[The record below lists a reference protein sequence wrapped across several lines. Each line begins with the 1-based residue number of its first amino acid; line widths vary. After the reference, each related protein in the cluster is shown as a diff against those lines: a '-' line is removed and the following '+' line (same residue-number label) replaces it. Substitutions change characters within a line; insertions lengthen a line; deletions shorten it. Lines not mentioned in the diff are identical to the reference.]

1 VSELAH
7 KTGVKVPTIH
17 AYLRQGL
24 LPAPVRVADNRF
36 LYDRRHVEA
45 LGLIRLLRERRH
57 LPIETIK
64 ELLPTLLGVE
74 GEEEH
79 AFRSGMWEEV
89 LRRYF
94 PEDGPSSPQATLTAA
109 ARAMFSKKGYAETS
123 IDEICAAAGIAKGT
137 FYRSFASKEDVYLAA
152 AASVADAVLDAVAA
166 VRAPVPADDLVKAVA
181 PYAGL
186 LLEVASRALL
196 GEPGHGGVVPGVV
209 DRVADGLAHRDRG
222 AARPGRGARRSGRGA
237 ARSHRAAAR
246 AARRAV
252 DQAMARVTGDAL
264 GFDV

>member
-1 VSELAH
+1 MVRVQAFPVSELAN

-24 LPAPVRVADNRF
+24 LPAPVRAAENRF

-94 PEDGPSSPQATLTAA
+94 PDEGPSSPKATLTAA
-109 ARAMFSKKGYAETS
+109 ARALFAQRGYAETS
-123 IDEICAAAGIAKGT
+123 IDDICARAGIAKGT
-137 FYRSFASKEDVYLAA
+137 FYRWFASKEAVYLAA
-152 AASVADAVLDAVAA
+152 ATSVADAVLDGVAA
-166 VRAPVPADDLVKAVA
+166 TRGPVEVEDLVKAVE

-196 GEPGHGGVVPGVV
+196 GEPDHAAVVPGVV
-209 DRVADGLAHRDRG
+209 TALADGLAHRHRG
-222 AARPGRGARRSGRGA
+222 QPK
-237 ARSHRAAAR
+237 

-252 DQAMARVTGDAL
+252 EAALGTVVGDAL
-264 GFDV
+264 GLRG

>member
-1 VSELAH
+1 MQAFPVSELAH
-7 KTGVKVPTIH
+7 RTGVKVPTIH

-89 LRRYF
+89 LGRYF
-94 PEDGPSSPQATLTAA
+94 PDDGPSSPQATLTAA
-109 ARAMFSKKGYAETS
+109 ARAIFARRGYAETS
-123 IDEICAAAGIAKGT
+123 IDEICARAGIAKGT
-137 FYRSFASKEDVYLAA
+137 FYRAFASKDDVYLAA
-152 AASVADAVLDAVAA
+152 AESVAGAVLDAVATTQ
-166 VRAPVPADDLVKAVA
+166 APVPVDDLAKALA

-209 DRVADGLAHRDRG
+209 DRIADGLARRQRG
-222 AARPGRGARRSGRGA
+222 GGRGS
-237 ARSHRAAAR
+237 
-246 AARRAV
+246 RRAV
-252 DQAMARVTGDAL
+252 EAAMARVVGEAIGL
-264 GFDV
+264 HA

>member
-1 VSELAH
+1 MVPVQAFPVSELANR
-7 KTGVKVPTIH
+7 TGVKVPTIH

-24 LPAPVRVADNRF
+24 LPAPVRAAENRF

-94 PEDGPSSPQATLTAA
+94 PEDGTSSPRATLTAA
-109 ARAMFSKKGYAETS
+109 ARGLFARHGYAETS
-123 IDEICAAAGIAKGT
+123 IDEICARAGIAKGT
-137 FYRSFASKEDVYLAA
+137 FYRSFSSKEEVYLAA
-152 AASVADAVLDAVAA
+152 AASVADAVLDGVAGT
-166 VRAPVPADDLVKAVA
+166 RGPVPVDDLAKALA

-196 GEPGHGGVVPGVV
+196 GEPEHADVVPGVV
-209 DRVADGLAHRDRG
+209 AQLAGTLASRHRG
-222 AARPGRGARRSGRGA
+222 N
-237 ARSHRAAAR
+237 AR
-246 AARRAV
+246 AARRVVEA
-252 DQAMARVTGDAL
+252 AMAATVGEAL
-264 GFDV
+264 GLQP

>member
-1 VSELAH
+1 MVRVQAFPVSELAN

-64 ELLPTLLGVE
+64 ELLPSLLGSG

-89 LRRYF
+89 LRRYI
-94 PEDGPSSPQATLTAA
+94 PDESPSSPQATLTAA
-109 ARAMFSKKGYAETS
+109 ARAVFARRGYAETS
-123 IDEICAAAGIAKGT
+123 IDEICARAGIAKGT
-137 FYRSFASKEDVYLAA
+137 FYRSYASKEDVYLAA
-152 AASVADAVLDAVAA
+152 AASVADAVLEEVSATQG
-166 VRAPVPADDLVKAVA
+166 PVPADDLAKALG

-196 GEPGHGGVVPGVV
+196 GEPGHAGVVPGVV
-209 DRVADGLAHRDRG
+209 DRLADGLA
-222 AARPGRGARRSGRGA
+222 RRRHQGE
-237 ARSHRAAAR
+237 R

-252 DQAMARVTGDAL
+252 EVAMTGVVGEAL
-264 GFDV
+264 GIRA

>member
-1 VSELAH
+1 MERVQAFPVSELAN

-57 LPIETIK
+57 IPIETIK
-64 ELLPTLLGVE
+64 VLLPTLLGVE

-94 PEDGPSSPQATLTAA
+94 PDDGPTSPRASLTSA
-109 ARAMFSKKGYAETS
+109 ARALFAKNGYAETS
-123 IDEICAAAGIAKGT
+123 IDDVCARAGIAKGT
-137 FYRSFASKEDVYLAA
+137 FYRAFASKDEVYLAA
-152 AASVADAVLDAVAA
+152 AASIADAVLEAVAGSDT
-166 VRAPVPADDLVKAVA
+166 PVPVDDLAKALE

-196 GEPGHGGVVPGVV
+196 GEPGHAGIVPDVIA
-209 DRVADGLAHRDRG
+209 RVSDGLAHRQRG
-222 AARPGRGARRSGRGA
+222 T
-237 ARSHRAAAR
+237 AR
-246 AARRAV
+246 AAQRAV
-252 DQAMARVTGDAL
+252 EAAMARIAGEAL
-264 GFDV
+264 GLGVRGLGG

>member
-1 VSELAH
+1 MVPVEAFPVSELATR
-7 KTGVKVPTIH
+7 TGVKVPTIH

-24 LPAPVRVADNRF
+24 LPAPVRAAENRF

-64 ELLPTLLGVE
+64 ELLPTLLGTE

-94 PEDGPSSPQATLTAA
+94 PDDGPASPNATLTAT
-109 ARAMFSKKGYAETS
+109 ARGLFSRHGYAETS
-123 IDEICAAAGIAKGT
+123 IDDICASAGIAKGT

-152 AASVADAVLDAVAA
+152 AASVAGAVLDAVAGT
-166 VRAPVPADDLVKAVA
+166 RSPVPVDDLAKAIE

-196 GEPGHGGVVPGVV
+196 GEPGHAGVVPGVV
-209 DRVADGLAHRDRG
+209 ERLADGLA
-222 AARPGRGARRSGRGA
+222 GRRRGA
-237 ARSHRAAAR
+237 ARS
-246 AARRAV
+246 ARRAV
-252 DQAMARVTGDAL
+252 DAALSRVVGEAL
-264 GFDV
+264 GLD